1 MHDRPHWY
9 QWPTILSLDAPAVS
23 LVWEAALARVAGVH
37 LNGAQRAVLALTV
50 WLAYVADRWIEG
62 WRLHPPD
69 IRTAR
74 HHFYMRWRWPVAAAW
89 VIALVIDIAIA
100 FRALAW
106 HDIVA
111 GSLLCIPVLLY
122 LLSHQLIHRHYAWRA
137 PKELCVAALLTGG
150 VCVFL
155 ETSTRLGVLALSESL
170 FALLCFT
177 NCALISAWEREVD
190 LAHGQSSLAI
200 DAVEHSWAIP
210 QLPWLIVILSVVA
223 YVGGV
228 GPSRVVAGCAMA
240 SAVLLAMVDRLERR
254 AGWMLARVLADV
266 ALLTPALPLLW
277 KW

>member
-1 MHDRPHWY
+1 MRHRPQWY

-23 LVWEAALARVAGVH
+23 LVWQTALARVAGVD
-37 LNGAQRAVLALTV
+37 LDWAQRVVLALTV
-50 WLAYVADRWIEG
+50 WLAYAADRWIEG
-62 WRLHPPD
+62 WRLNPPD
-69 IRTAR
+69 IRTAG
-74 HHFYMRWRWPVAAAW
+74 HHFYLHWRWSVATAWIAALA
-89 VIALVIDIAIA
+89 VDVAIA
-100 FRALAW
+100 FRVLAW
-106 HDIVA
+106 HDIAA
-111 GSLLCIPVLLY
+111 GLLLTVPVLLY
-122 LLSHQLIHRHYAWRA
+122 LLSHQLIHRHNAWRA

-155 ETSTRLGVLALSESL
+155 ETSTRLGVLALSASL
-170 FALLCFT
+170 FALVCFT

-210 QLPWLIVILSVVA
+210 QLPWLIVILSAVA
-223 YVGGV
+223 YAGGV
-228 GPSRVVAGCAMA
+228 GPSRIVAGCALA

-266 ALLTPALPLLW
+266 ALLTPAVPLLW